1 MTPREV
7 ADLRRWLD
15 ASEGIAD
22 GKPFLGDRRLDALVD
37 VLLETAAQ
45 LWVAKRRGAMLESLL
60 VEKGVF
66 TPDELEQHL
75 PSAADAAAL
84 RAARG
89 EFVGTI
95 FRSLAELPLEPTPED
110 KS

>member
-1 MTPREV
+1 MTPAEV

-37 VLLETAAQ
+37 VVLEISAQ
-45 LWVAKRRGAMLESLL
+45 LWVAKRRGTMLESLL
-60 VEKGVF
+60 IEKGVF
-66 TPDELEQHL
+66 SPEELEQHV
-75 PSAADAAAL
+75 PSADPAAL

-95 FRSLAELPLEPTPED
+95 FRSLAELPSEPVPKD